1 MSPKPKFDALGRR
14 CRTRPTPT
22 GKRITPQ
29 PRDLLWFEKLAEH
42 GPLPSSFL
50 LAFSKDMHRSEKRAK
65 ERLTDLFNEDR
76 TLHKGA
82 YLTRPAQQFRTL
94 DARYNQLVYDLSP
107 ASVTA
112 LRKSGSAIR
121 PARFGPWHHSLM
133 VSCITAS
140 IELACIESNDINY
153 IPQSKI
159 LARAEASLR
168 WTTEIC
174 DADSG
179 ASYEKDLLPDAVFG
193 LEYLTSEGKRYRFY
207 ALEADRAT
215 EPLRSAE
222 IHRKSFYR
230 HLLQYEDYIEGAGY
244 RVHLNLTAPMMVL
257 NITTSKERAQRM
269 LDLTRATF
277 AMGNSYQL
285 FRHWSA
291 FGDTFAPPSPDL
303 SLLAAKWQTTHGS
316 LSLAR
321 FHSPER
327 AKRVNGDAAVNAVN

>member
-1 MSPKPKFDALGRR
+1 MSPEPKFDALGRR
-14 CRTRPTPT
+14 SRTRPTPT

-50 LAFSKDMHRSEKRAK
+50 LAFAKDTHRSEKRAK

-76 TLHKGA
+76 TPHKGT
-82 YLTRPAQQFRTL
+82 YLTRPVQQFRTL

-107 ASVTA
+107 ASVAA
-112 LRKSGSAIR
+112 LRESGSAIR
-121 PARFGPWHHSLM
+121 SARSGPWQHSLM

-140 IELACIESNDINY
+140 IELACNERDDVNY

-159 LARAEASLR
+159 LARADKSLR

-174 DADSG
+174 DPDSG

-193 LEYLTSEGKRYRFY
+193 LEYLTPDGTRYRFY

-222 IHRKSFYR
+222 IHRKSFLR
-230 HLLQYEDYIEGAGY
+230 HLLQYEDYIESAGY
-244 RVHLNLTAPMMVL
+244 REHLNLTAPMMVL
-257 NITTSKERAQRM
+257 NVTTSEERAQRM
-269 LDLTRATF
+269 LGLTKELFPR
-277 AMGNSYQL
+277 GNSYQL
-285 FRHWSA
+285 FRTWGA
-291 FGDTFAPPSPDL
+291 FGAAYAPP
-303 SLLAAKWQTTHGS
+303 
-316 LSLAR
+316 R
-321 FHSPER
+321 PEFR
-327 AKRVNGDAAVNAVN
+327 LINESWRSTQAHYTINSV

>member
-1 MSPKPKFDALGRR
+1 MSPKSKLDALGRR
-14 CRTRPTPT
+14 YRTKPTPT

-50 LAFSKDMHRSEKRAK
+50 LAFAKDTHRSEKRAK

-76 TLHKGA
+76 TPHKGY

-112 LRKSGSAIR
+112 LRKGGSAIR
-121 PARFGPWHHSLM
+121 PARSGPWQHSLM

-140 IELACIESNDINY
+140 IELACSERDDINY

-168 WTTEIC
+168 WPTEIT
-174 DADSG
+174 DPDSG

-207 ALEADRAT
+207 TLEADRAT

-222 IHRKSFYR
+222 IHRKSFLR
-230 HLLQYEDYIEGAGY
+230 HLLQYEDYIECVGY
-244 RVHLNLTAPMMVL
+244 QEHLNLTSPLMVL
-257 NITTSKERAQRM
+257 NVTTSEERVQRM
-269 LDLTRATF
+269 LGLTEEMF
-277 AMGNSYQL
+277 PEGNSYQL
-285 FRHWSA
+285 FRSWDS
-291 FGDTFAPPSPDL
+291 FGAVLVPPSPDE
-303 SLLAAKWQTTHGS
+303 SLLNSVWHTCDTS
-316 LSLAR
+316 ILI
-321 FHSPER
+321 
-327 AKRVNGDAAVNAVN
+327 

>member
-1 MSPKPKFDALGRR
+1 MSAKPKLDALGRR
-14 CRTRPTPT
+14 CRTTPTPT

-50 LAFSKDMHRSEKRAK
+50 LAFAKDTHRSEKRAK

-76 TLHKGA
+76 TPHKGA

-107 ASVTA
+107 ASVA
-112 LRKSGSAIR
+112 VLRKSGSAIR
-121 PARFGPWHHSLM
+121 PARSGPWQHSLM

-140 IELACIESNDINY
+140 IELACNERDDINY

-159 LARAEASLR
+159 LARAETSLR

-174 DADSG
+174 DPDSG

-222 IHRKSFYR
+222 IHRKSFLR
-230 HLLQYEDYIEGAGY
+230 HLLQYEDYIEGDGY
-244 RVHLNLTAPMMVL
+244 REHLNLTAPLMVL
-257 NITTSKERAQRM
+257 NVTTSEERVQRM
-269 LDLTRATF
+269 LGLTDELF
-277 AMGNSYQL
+277 PEGNTYQL
-285 FRHWSA
+285 FQVWDE
-291 FGDTFAPPSPDL
+291 FGPVFVPPLPNPF
-303 SLLAAKWQTTHGS
+303 LLNHSWRMAGS
-316 LSLAR
+316 TQR
-321 FHSPER
+321 IDR
-327 AKRVNGDAAVNAVN
+327 A

>member
-1 MSPKPKFDALGRR
+1 MDALGRR
-14 CRTRPTPT
+14 CRTKPTPT

-50 LAFSKDMHRSEKRAK
+50 LAFAKDTHRSEKRAK

-76 TLHKGA
+76 TPHKGA

-107 ASVTA
+107 ASVAA

-121 PARFGPWHHSLM
+121 PARSGPWQHSLM

-140 IELACIESNDINY
+140 IELACNECADINY

-159 LARAEASLR
+159 LARADTILR
-168 WTTEIC
+168 WSTEIC
-174 DADSG
+174 DPDSG

-215 EPLRSAE
+215 EPLRSGE
-222 IHRKSFYR
+222 IHRKSFLR
-230 HLLQYEDYIEGAGY
+230 HLLQYEDYIEGEGY
-244 RVHLNLTAPMMVL
+244 QKHLNLTAPMMVL
-257 NITTSKERAQRM
+257 NVTTSEGRMRRM
-269 LDLTRATF
+269 LGLTQELF
-277 AMGNSYQL
+277 PNGNSYQL
-285 FRHWSA
+285 FQCWRA
-291 FGDTFAPPSPDL
+291 FGAVLVPPDPKL
-303 SLLAAKWQTTHGS
+303 ELLNGEWLGTEQRFSLTSH
-316 LSLAR
+316 
-321 FHSPER
+321 
-327 AKRVNGDAAVNAVN
+327 